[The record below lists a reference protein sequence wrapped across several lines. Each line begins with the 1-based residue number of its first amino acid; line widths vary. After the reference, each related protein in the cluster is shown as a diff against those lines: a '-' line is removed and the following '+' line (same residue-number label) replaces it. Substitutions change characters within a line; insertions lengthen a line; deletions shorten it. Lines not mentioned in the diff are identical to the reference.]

1 MPGPLRRLWTYAAR
15 HRSRMWWASTLSVV
29 NKVLDIAPEILIG
42 GAVDIVVRRERSW
55 LSGFGVVAVRDQIL
69 VLAALTFV
77 VWALESLTEYGYEL
91 LWRNLAQ
98 TVEHQLRV
106 ETYAHTLDLD
116 LAYFEDAST
125 GGLMAVINDDV
136 NQLERFLD
144 RGANELIQTVVAVG
158 GVAAVFFVLAPSV
171 AALAVIPI
179 PLIIWGSIQF
189 TRRMAPRYS
198 AVRDQAGN
206 LASQLS
212 NAIGGVATIKAFTA
226 EDREV
231 DRLQDESERYRVVNR
246 WAIRLSAGFIPGI
259 RVFILAGFLA
269 TLIYGGFRTLDGTL
283 EVAAFSVLVFLTQ
296 RLLWPLT
303 RLGETLDLYQRAM
316 ASTQRIFDLLDTAR
330 TVVSGHVPLSNPKGA
345 VEFEAV
351 SFSYR
356 TGPQVLTGIE
366 LSIPA
371 GSTVAVVGA
380 TGSGKTTLIKL
391 LLRFADPTS
400 GRITLDGHDLR
411 SLELEDLRSAMALV
425 SQDVFLFHGSVRD
438 NIAYGRPDATT
449 DEIVAAAEAA
459 EAHEFILEL
468 AEGYDTIVGE
478 RGQKL
483 SGGQRQRLSIAR
495 ALLCDSPVLI
505 LDEATSAV
513 DNETEAAIQR
523 SLRRIA
529 HQRTMLVIAHRL
541 STIRHADRIYV
552 MDGGAVVEEGSH
564 DDLAARGGIYA
575 GLWSVQTG
583 MVTGD
588 G

>member
-425 SQDVFLFHGSVRD
+425 SQDVFLFHGSVRE